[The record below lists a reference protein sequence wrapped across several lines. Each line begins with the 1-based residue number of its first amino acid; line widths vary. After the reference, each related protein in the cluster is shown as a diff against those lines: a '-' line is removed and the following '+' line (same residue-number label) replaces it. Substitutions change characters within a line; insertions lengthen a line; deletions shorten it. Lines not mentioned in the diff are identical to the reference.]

1 MRYQGRITR
10 WNDDRGYGFVLPNL
24 GGEEVFLHIK
34 AFKPRQPRPA
44 GDEIVTYE
52 LAYDAKGRPRA
63 AAVAVVNGA
72 GRRTPVGL
80 PRFSPPAGLFFA
92 FLGVSTAT
100 GRLPP
105 LLFGVYAAASLIA
118 FAAYALDKAAARGG
132 HRRTPENTLHLLAL
146 LGGWP
151 GALLAQ
157 QVFRHK
163 TRKLSFQLLCWGIVL
178 LHQVFWFDY
187 LFLAQRFSAPLLQRL
202 LAL

>member
-52 LAYDAKGRPRA
+52 LAYDAKGRSRA
-63 AAVAVVNGA
+63 AAVAVVSGA
-72 GRRTPVGL
+72 GRRTPVGS
-80 PRFSPPAGLFFA
+80 PRFPPLLAGLFFA

-105 LLFGVYAAASLIA
+105 LLLGVYAAASLIA
-118 FAAYALDKAAARGG
+118 FAAYALDKAAPRGG

-151 GALLAQ
+151 GALVAQ
-157 QVFRHK
+157 NRLRHK
-163 TRKLSFQLLCWGIVL
+163 SSKTSFLAVFWITVL
-178 LHQVFWFDY
+178 LNCVVLGLY
-187 LFLAQRFSAPLLQRL
+187 LTPAGAR
-202 LAL
+202 ALRAALGVA